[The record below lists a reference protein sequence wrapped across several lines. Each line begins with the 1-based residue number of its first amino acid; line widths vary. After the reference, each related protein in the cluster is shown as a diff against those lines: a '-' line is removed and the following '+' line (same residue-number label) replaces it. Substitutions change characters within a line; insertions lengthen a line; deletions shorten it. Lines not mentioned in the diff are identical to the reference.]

1 VIGRIPRRL
10 GFERFRT
17 VRAVREGGVALR
29 AVPDPAAGTVRVAFS
44 TPRRI
49 GSAVVRNRLRRQLR
63 EAFRARAAS
72 IPDGWYLVSV
82 ERPVDDDWGRL
93 GTTVDKLLAR
103 TVPARSQAD
112 RTATSPLGASL

>member
-17 VRAVREGGVALR
+17 VRAVRDGGLALR
-29 AVPDPAAGTVRVAFS
+29 AVPDPAAGAVRVACS

-82 ERPVDDDWGRL
+82 ERPVDDDWGSL
-93 GTTVDKLLAR
+93 GTTVDHLLAR
-103 TVPARSQAD
+103 TVPARSRAD
-112 RTATSPLGASL
+112 MAATSPSEASL

>member
-1 VIGRIPRRL
+1 MIGRIPRRL

-17 VRAVREGGVALR
+17 VRAVRDGGLALR

-82 ERPVDDDWGRL
+82 ERPVDDDWGSL
-93 GTTVDKLLAR
+93 GTTVGNLLAR
-103 TVPARSQAD
+103 AVPARSQAD
-112 RTATSPLGASL
+112 VAVTSPLGASL

>member
-29 AVPDPAAGTVRVAFS
+29 AVPDPASGAVRVAFS

-82 ERPVDDDWGRL
+82 ERPVDDDWGSL
-93 GTTVDKLLAR
+93 GTTVDNLLAR
-103 TVPARSQAD
+103 TLPVRSQPDMA
-112 RTATSPLGASL
+112 ATSSSRVVL

>member
-1 VIGRIPRRL
+1 MIGRIPRRL

-17 VRAVREGGVALR
+17 VRAVRDGGLALR
-29 AVPDPAAGTVRVAFS
+29 VVPDPAAGTVRVAFS

-63 EAFRARAAS
+63 EAFRARATL

-82 ERPVDDDWGRL
+82 ERPVDDDWGSL
-93 GTTVDKLLAR
+93 GTTVDNLLAR
-103 TVPARSQAD
+103 AVPARSQAD
-112 RTATSPLGASL
+112 VAVTSPLGASL